1 MIDLQAFKETT
12 EELKLFD
19 GEIVNLKKPT
29 QKLIIDMMAFEDSV
43 KKKNNVNIMDTLGKL
58 LLSILNNNIE
68 NKQFKIDYINENF
81 TPETMM
87 IFMKSYSEFA
97 QNIQNQAF

>member
-29 QKLIIDMMAFEDSV
+29 QKLIIDIMAFEDSV

-58 LLSILNNNIE
+58 LLSILNN
-68 NKQFKIDYINENF
+68 
-81 TPETMM
+81 T
-87 IFMKSYSEFA
+87 
-97 QNIQNQAF
+97 